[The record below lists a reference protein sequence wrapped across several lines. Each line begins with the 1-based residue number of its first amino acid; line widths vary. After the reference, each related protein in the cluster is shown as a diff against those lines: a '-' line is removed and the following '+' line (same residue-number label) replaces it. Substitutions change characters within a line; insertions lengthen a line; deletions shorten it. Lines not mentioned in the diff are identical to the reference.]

1 MSTSVMVS
9 LLRKGQTGNEIL
21 EILDAICEDQSN
33 TPVAQYAPN
42 SGTLEELQFWS
53 LCDAYSGG
61 NIVSYPQMSSIV

>member
-21 EILDAICEDQSN
+21 EILNAICEDLGDTNGAQS
-33 TPVAQYAPN
+33 APY
-42 SGTLEELQFWS
+42 SGTLEELTFWP

>member
-9 LLRKGQTGNEIL
+9 LLRKGRNGNEIL
-21 EILDAICEDQSN
+21 EILDAICEDQGDTN
-33 TPVAQYAPN
+33 GAQNAPN

-61 NIVSYPQMSSIV
+61 TLLVTPKGLL